1 MASSREYPNSSVAR
15 RFHSCTRPSAS
26 RVTNAL
32 CAISMIA
39 ADDSGLTQR
48 RLDLLDR
55 LLGRSEP
62 DRGDAEPARAVAV
75 ELDVVDED
83 RLLGGGA
90 EALERDLVDLWLGLA
105 APDERRVDDHVED
118 LVDGGHRAPVRLPLA

>member
-39 ADDSGLTQR
+39 ADASGLTQR

-62 DRGDAEPARAVAV
+62 DRGDAELARALAV

-90 EALERDLVDLWLGLA
+90 EPLERDLVDLWL
-105 APDERRVDDHVED
+105 APPGCPATPRHN
-118 LVDGGHRAPVRLPLA
+118 